1 MFVCNTC
8 LERYYDNEPSIAA
21 SYGSCEVCRVMASCS
36 DIPSGALQRRRS
48 RRRPPAA
55 PVAVPPAPE
64 DVTKTE
70 EKTEEKL
77 PPPTHVLVGTSDGEK
92 LTGERWMSL
101 EDFAALF
108 TYGETRSADGRGWP
122 TRDIRLKRRE

>member
-1 MFVCNTC
+1 M
-8 LERYYDNEPSIAA
+8 
-21 SYGSCEVCRVMASCS
+21 MASCS

-92 LTGERWMSL
+92 LTGERWMTL

-108 TYGETRSADGRGWP
+108 TYGETHSVRMLSAPERH
-122 TRDIRLKRRE
+122 IRLKRRE